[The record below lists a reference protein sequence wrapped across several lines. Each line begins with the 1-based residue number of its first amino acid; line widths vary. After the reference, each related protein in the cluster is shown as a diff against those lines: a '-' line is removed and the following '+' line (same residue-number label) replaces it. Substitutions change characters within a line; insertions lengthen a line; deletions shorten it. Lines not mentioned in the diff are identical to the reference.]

1 MTLRTPS
8 WRNIFFLVLS
18 IGKIKV
24 IECTPWLSSMTD
36 RVTRAH
42 VYFCIN
48 SAVGLSSIESRSK
61 VTHF

>member
-1 MTLRTPS
+1 M
-8 WRNIFFLVLS
+8 
-18 IGKIKV
+18 

-61 VTHF
+61 VTHAFLAVTCGE